1 MSGSDVEY
9 GTWEQNRHSNL
20 EILQQSDLFTDVRL
34 RVEDETFHAHRYIP
48 TNQSSLIDQSQLM
61 NKTNHI

>member
-1 MSGSDVEY
+1 MVHCTICDQCSVRMSGSDVEY

-34 RVEDETFHAHRYIP
+34 RVEDETFQAHRYNP
-48 TNQSSLIDQSQLM
+48 
-61 NKTNHI
+61 